1 MSALVAIFQ
10 EHYIVLASDSR
21 VGLAWNFGDTYLNQ
35 GHFDGVG
42 KFRDAGDGCILFTS
56 TQLER
61 GYDEADRE
69 LLEGPIPGSTVR
81 TKAQVLQKRFKGKR
95 HLTFLLAGFD
105 DGPAFAHLRGGGL
118 TVASENV
125 AGQCITM
132 GLDEFVQ
139 PLWRPVYVKTED
151 GYEQLTPIHL
161 SSRSMSVG
169 KAVDTAIFLIQ
180 AGGKYLELATT
191 DGDDRWDRPRV
202 GGPIDL
208 VLMQNLTEVKID
220 HFRIGGVYG
229 LDHDYMRLT
238 QAVENHAKTNATN
251 GRPRGTYD
259 DG

>member
-1 MSALVAIFQ
+1 MSAFVGIFN

-21 VGLAWNFGDTYLNQ
+21 VGCTWNLGDTYLNQ

-61 GYDEADRE
+61 GWEAADSE
-69 LLEGPIPGSTVR
+69 LLEEPIPGSSVR
-81 TKAQVLQKRFKGKR
+81 TKAQVLQKRFKGMR

-105 DGPAFAHLRGGGL
+105 DDAPTYAHLMSGGL
-118 TVASENV
+118 QVFSEP
-125 AGQCITM
+125 GQCISM
-132 GLDEFVQ
+132 GLDEFTR
-139 PLWRPVYVKTED
+139 PLWGPTYVKTEE
-151 GYEQLTPIHL
+151 GYEKMTPIHL
-161 SSRSMSVG
+161 SARSMSVG

-259 DG
+259 DGQ